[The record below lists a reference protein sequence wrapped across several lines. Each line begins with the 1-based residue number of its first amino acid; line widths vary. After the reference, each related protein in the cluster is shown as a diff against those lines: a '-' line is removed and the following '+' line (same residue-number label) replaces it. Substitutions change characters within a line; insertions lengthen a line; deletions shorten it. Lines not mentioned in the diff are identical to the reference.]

1 MSTTTNPS
9 VKVQSLRKHPRLAPI
24 FTDAESRHFKDEE
37 LAAIVAELP
46 ELEPLAETCKVIR
59 SKDVAIINKV
69 VKEVFSQY
77 DYEKHHDFASAK
89 CPRDVRYVVTYA
101 CAAMLARDPQWLE
114 DKLLIW
120 LKTILQAFEFPARK
134 PGAGGALF
142 SDKALED
149 KLAKLPKKTQS
160 IYHCYYRL
168 RQEMEKELGPEHF
181 SRIEPYLTSALNV
194 LTEEY

>member
-1 MSTTTNPS
+1 MSNTANKPQTEL
-9 VKVQSLRKHPRLAPI
+9 SLRTHPRLASI

-37 LAAIVAELP
+37 LADIVAELP
-46 ELEPLAETCKVIR
+46 ELEPLADTCKTIR

-77 DYEKHHDFASAK
+77 DYVQNHDFASAK

-101 CAAMLARDPQWLE
+101 CAAMLARDLQWLE

-134 PGAGGALF
+134 AGSGGALF
-142 SDKALED
+142 SDKVLED
-149 KLAKLPKKTQS
+149 ALTKLPQKTQS
-160 IYHCYYRL
+160 IFHCYYRL

-181 SRIEPYLTSALNV
+181 PHIEPYLTSALNV